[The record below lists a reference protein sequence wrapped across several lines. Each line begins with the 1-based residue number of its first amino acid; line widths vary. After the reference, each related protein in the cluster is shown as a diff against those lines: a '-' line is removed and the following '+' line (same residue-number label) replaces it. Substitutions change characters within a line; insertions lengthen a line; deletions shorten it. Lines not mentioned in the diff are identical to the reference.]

1 MTAHHHRVLPV
12 EDDPDCRESVKT
24 LLEAEGYSVRTA
36 GDGLQAL
43 DEVRKERDLCA
54 VLLDLML
61 PIQDGWWFRAQQL
74 RDPDLAA
81 VPVVVMSALAQ
92 VDVEAQQLGVQD
104 YIAKPVE
111 PEVLF
116 SILARNCR

>member
-1 MTAHHHRVLPV
+1 MT
-12 EDDPDCRESVKT
+12 
-24 LLEAEGYSVRTA
+24 G
-36 GDGLQAL
+36 
-43 DEVRKERDLCA
+43 
-54 VLLDLML
+54 
-61 PIQDGWWFRAQQL
+61 QDGWWFRAQQL

-111 PEVLF
+111 PEELF
-116 SILARNCR
+116 TILARNCR